1 MAEAPSNL
9 YKIITIILLL
19 LLLIIIIT
27 IITEKRTRN
36 TAFVPQT
43 VCLRS
48 TVKKKNVVLATRDG
62 NHRRRENSV
71 NN

>member
-9 YKIITIILLL
+9 YKIITIII
-19 LLLIIIIT
+19 LLIIIIIII

-62 NHRRRENSV
+62 NHRRRENSA